1 MIKTAM
7 RGTLFR
13 LSIAANIVVLALNIY
28 LITQTS
34 SSDNDSQPYPYLS
47 RRIFTE
53 DPNDLIINFVP
64 LREKLREFL
73 SPAGDK
79 VSLYFEYLPSGVS
92 VGINDRQEI
101 RLSSLAKVPTVMA
114 TLKQISQGAL
124 RESDML
130 TIKTET
136 RDPQFGSLWKKEPG
150 EKVSVSEAMRLAIVE
165 SDNTAH
171 NLLLA
176 AVPVEEINKVYDSLD
191 IPFRTENGYPVITA
205 KNYSSILRA
214 LYLASYLD
222 REDSNNVLQIM
233 TQTIYRDKLPGKL
246 SPDVLVAHKVG
257 VFERLPP
264 NVSAFSD
271 CGIVYEPKRPFLIC
285 MMAEGSDQEAQ
296 QYMSGATKMIYDYVS
311 AYK

>member
-1 MIKTAM
+1 M
-7 RGTLFR
+7 RGKLFQ
-13 LSIAANIVVLALNIY
+13 LAITANIIILALNIY
-28 LITQTS
+28 IGIRTS
-34 SSDNDSQPYPYLS
+34 SSNTSSQPYPYLS

-92 VGINDRQEI
+92 IGINDRQEI

-114 TLKQISQGAL
+114 TLKQISKGAMRDTDL
-124 RESDML
+124 L
-130 TIKTET
+130 TIKNES
-136 RDPQFGSLWKKEPG
+136 RDPQFGSLWEKEPG
-150 EKVSVSEAMRLAIVE
+150 EQVSVSEAMRLAIVE

-176 AVPVEEINKVYDSLD
+176 SIPVEGINNVYESLD

-222 REDSNNVLQIM
+222 REDSNQVLEIM
-233 TQTIYRDKLPGKL
+233 TQTIYRDKLPGQL
-246 SPDVLVAHKVG
+246 PAEVLVAHKVG

-264 NVSAFSD
+264 NVSAYSD
-271 CGIVYEPKRPFLIC
+271 CGIVYELRRPFLIC
-285 MMAEGSDQEAQ
+285 MMSEGSDEQAK
-296 QYMSGATKMIYDYVS
+296 QYMSGAAKMIYDYVS